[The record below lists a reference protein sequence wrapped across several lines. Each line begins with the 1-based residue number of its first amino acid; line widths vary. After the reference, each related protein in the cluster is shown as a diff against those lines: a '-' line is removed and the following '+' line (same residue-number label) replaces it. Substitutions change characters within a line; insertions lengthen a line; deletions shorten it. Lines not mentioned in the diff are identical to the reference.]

1 MPALTIGF
9 CPHTR
14 TEAHSRTRRR
24 SAGCSPRCLVA
35 ISLAVAALASLPV
48 ARADVSI
55 DTAVTTAQQGDG
67 GAFTVTSDGSINT
80 ASNDGITAG
89 SDTAITTLT
98 VNGPVTGQKTGV
110 LNDNSTID
118 EITNSSAITGTD
130 EHGIVAR
137 NGGAI
142 TTLTNNAAGTITG
155 PFRGIYALNANTS
168 FGTITNSGTIT
179 GTGQAGIQLDQGATI
194 TKITNSG
201 TIRGDRGIWQN
212 AISAANQGEIT
223 EVENLSGGLISG
235 DVQWGYDNNG
245 YTGTITNH
253 DNATIY
259 GLRAGI
265 VGFENDVLDL
275 IDNKAGARSK
285 AARAAPESFS
295 SPPAVSSR
303 W

>member
-67 GAFTVTSDGSINT
+67 GTFAVTSDGSINT
-80 ASNDGITAG
+80 ADANGITAG
-89 SDTAITTLT
+89 SGTAITELT
-98 VNGPVTGQKTGV
+98 VEGPVTATKTGV
-110 LNDNSTID
+110 LNDGQ
-118 EITNSSAITGTD
+118 E
-130 EHGIVAR
+130 
-137 NGGAI
+137 I
-142 TTLTNNAAGTITG
+142 TTLTNSSTITGTDDHGIFVVSSGTITTLSNG
-155 PFRGIYALNANTS
+155 GTLVGGQRGIFVKDADTTI
-168 FGTITNSGTIT
+168 GTITNSGTIT
-179 GTGQAGIQLDQGATI
+179 GTGQAGIQLDTGATI
-194 TKITNSG
+194 TTITNSG